1 MGGMSAERKSLEE
14 ILHQSEYTPHE
25 LADLLEMS
33 LYVIQSA
40 VWNGQLKA
48 TVIGHD
54 IVSIRRGDVLEWLKS
69 RG

>member
-1 MGGMSAERKSLEE
+1 MGAERKSLDE
-14 ILHQSEYTPHE
+14 ILRQSEYTPHE
-25 LADLLEMS
+25 LGELLEMS

-48 TVIGHD
+48 TVVGHD
-54 IVSIRRGDVLEWLKS
+54 IVSIRRADVIQWLES

>member
-1 MGGMSAERKSLEE
+1 MGAHRKSLEE

-25 LADLLEMS
+25 LAELLEMS

-48 TVIGHD
+48 NVIGHD
-54 IVSIRRGDVLEWLKS
+54 IVSMRRGDVLQWLKS
-69 RG
+69 RD

>member
-1 MGGMSAERKSLEE
+1 MSTEPKSPEE
-14 ILHQSEYTPHE
+14 ILRQSEYTPHE

-54 IVSIRRGDVLEWLKS
+54 IMSMRREDVLQWLDS
-69 RG
+69 RR

>member
-54 IVSIRRGDVLEWLKS
+54 IVSIRRVDVLEWLKR